1 MGVDDV
7 DVVRKGYAAF
17 SAGDLDSLRELFT
30 EDATWS
36 VPGASPY
43 SGTKRGRDAILAYF
57 VDVVT
62 ASEGTFQTV
71 QVAVSGGDGYVF
83 SLDRTSAT
91 RNGVSVDTTGVNVF
105 QLNGGRVESVQQYFE
120 DTGENDRFWS

>member
-83 SLDRTSAT
+83 SLDRTKCHPQ
-91 RNGVSVDTTGVNVF
+91 RRF
-105 QLNGGRVESVQQYFE
+105 GRH
-120 DTGENDRFWS
+120 DRCKRFPAQRGTSGIGPAILRGHRRE